1 MNDGDEVA
9 SELLPVPKWTQRAWK
24 ELRGALIYS
33 LMLGSAGSYVV
44 DRYFERYPPTK
55 GVTKEDVAAMI
66 KPLQTSI
73 DLYRAENLI
82 FRDSLQRLRLAVD
95 TQFVRP
101 MLLAQAEDSRRLS
114 RLESGGVLTR
124 LEVQETKQEVKQ
136 STAELMESLNMQTDM
151 WKQDEQ
157 HSEQKD
163 ARQLEKIWRIL
174 EALAKK
180 NKVDTREF

>member
-55 GVTKEDVAAMI
+55 GVTKEDVAEMI

-124 LEVQETKQEVKQ
+124 LEVQETKK
-136 STAELMESLNMQTDM
+136 ELMESLNMQTDM